1 MKPIDKA
8 VLGMVSELPGRNA
21 SERKVTSKGRI
32 SGGRAFNVG
41 AKAAWVIELWLV
53 RELTPAGK

>member
-21 SERKVTSKGRI
+21 SERKVTSKGGI
-32 SGGRAFNVG
+32 SGGRAFNVW

>member
-1 MKPIDKA
+1 
-8 VLGMVSELPGRNA
+8 VSELPGRNA
-21 SERKVTSKGRI
+21 SERKVTSKGGN
-32 SGGRAFNVG
+32 SGGRAFNVE

>member
-1 MKPIDKA
+1 MEPIDKA
-8 VLGMVSELPGRNA
+8 VLGIVSELPGRNA

-32 SGGRAFNVG
+32 SGGRAFNVE

-53 RELTPAGK
+53 REPTPAGK

>member
-21 SERKVTSKGRI
+21 SERKVTSKGGN
-32 SGGRAFNVG
+32 SGGRALNVE

>member
-32 SGGRAFNVG
+32 SGGRALNVE
-41 AKAAWVIELWLV
+41 AKAAWAIELWLV
-53 RELTPAGK
+53 RELAPAGK